1 MLSATCDGRVAP
13 VMTVDTF
20 GFDAHHAIASWAS
33 EHPRSPAMGTRLDVA
48 GARAAGA
55 LGDALQVLTGEE
67 PPCQRAVDRRAV
79 TVVREQR
86 RVLVLD
92 PAAVQQAVLGLLGHR
107 LAQMV
112 ALRDV
117 DGVADLLHRPLGGSP
132 IVGPTR
138 LDDVRHRPNRLLHR
152 RLRVGAVAESD
163 VDGVEAVALERLVH
177 RLHEEL
183 AVERAAG
190 VDGVGQA
197 PEELGGHQIGVAG
210 PAQLGQRVP
219 HGPLAFAETV
229 RLGVVEVIDPGVPGQ
244 RHEFEGGVVVDLG
257 GERRQRGAQRQDT
270 DLHSGAAEASVLH
283 CHGRS
288 VIG

>member
-1 MLSATCDGRVAP
+1 MAARTSGVSRSITSRAPILSATCDGRVAP

-33 EHPRSPAMGTRLDVA
+33 EHPRSSAMGTRLDDRLEEPLVDEALPQPLVA

-55 LGDALQVLTGEE
+55 LGDALQVLAGEE

-92 PAAVQQAVLGLLGHR
+92 PAAVQHAVLGLLGYR
-107 LAQMV
+107 LAEMV
-112 ALRDV
+112 ALRGV

-138 LDDVRHRPNRLLHR
+138 LDDVRHRTNGLLHR

-163 VDGVEAVALERLVH
+163 VDGVVRTGLTGRGLV
-177 RLHEEL
+177 E
-183 AVERAAG
+183 
-190 VDGVGQA
+190 GQC
-197 PEELGGHQIGVAG
+197 
-210 PAQLGQRVP
+210 
-219 HGPLAFAETV
+219 F
-229 RLGVVEVIDPGVPGQ
+229 
-244 RHEFEGGVVVDLG
+244 
-257 GERRQRGAQRQDT
+257 
-270 DLHSGAAEASVLH
+270 
-283 CHGRS
+283 
-288 VIG
+288 